1 MTNRILCARG
11 NSNFRNS
18 CFRGL
23 RLGFFIFLIA
33 VPTFAQEPAWYRGL
47 QLLNISMDECKSRA
61 RGALV
66 GEGYSIKNEVSSFN
80 GGDYFVAGPK
90 DAIAGVIACDAAE
103 GGRSWVNMFLSS
115 SARNTAYLDDERTRL
130 QTRMGQP
137 NGGNTG
143 GPSEGGLT
151 GRWTYQDGPFSD
163 NHVFHANGTVSSTSS
178 STAAASWS
186 VVGSELIV
194 RWMNGWENRYQLPA
208 VSGQL
213 SGTAIG
219 PNGQRIPITLTRQ

>member
-1 MTNRILCARG
+1 
-11 NSNFRNS
+11 
-18 CFRGL
+18 
-23 RLGFFIFLIA
+23 
-33 VPTFAQEPAWYRGL
+33 
-47 QLLNISMDECKSRA
+47 MDECKSRA